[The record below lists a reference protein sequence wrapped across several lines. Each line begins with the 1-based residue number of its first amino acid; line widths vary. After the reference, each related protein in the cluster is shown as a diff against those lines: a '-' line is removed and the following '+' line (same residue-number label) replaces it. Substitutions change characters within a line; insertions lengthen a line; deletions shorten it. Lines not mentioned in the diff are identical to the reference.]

1 MYSIQIIHVRKIHER
16 YLQSTFNQSWKTWT
30 SISWLFPY
38 IVKKGTFSQKEERG
52 EELQF
57 CQKGLKKGHHDI
69 FSPLHSPLGVWR
81 PTTLPFL
88 AVLGLYICLLS
99 TSRGSTGSEGSRL
112 SQIMTMM
119 RSWWKRNCLLAWR
132 RRRSLWCGLK
142 ASSNIVPGKLRRRK
156 PC

>member
-38 IVKKGTFSQKEERG
+38 TYSKKRELFPRKKKEEKNCNFVKKGWRRDIMTFS
-52 EELQF
+52 LF
-57 CQKGLKKGHHDI
+57 ILSWVSDVLL
-69 FSPLHSPLGVWR
+69 LHSPIFGCPR
-81 PTTLPFL
+81 PLH
-88 AVLGLYICLLS
+88 LS
-99 TSRGSTGSEGSRL
+99 SFHQPARGSSGSEGSRL

-142 ASSNIVPGKLRRRK
+142 ASSNIVPGKLS
-156 PC
+156 